1 MNYSKKLM
9 LLMLLSVAPQ
19 WTLAMSPEKVGSGFS
34 LPWSIEF
41 IGDNK
46 ALISEREGKIF
57 SFNIKSGEKTEVQG
71 VWPVWFSGQGGL
83 LDLALHPEFQ
93 KNGWVYATYSKP
105 DGGDAST
112 AIARFNIKDDRVTN
126 FEELFVSNAKS
137 SGGRHFGSRIAFDD
151 QGYVFFTS
159 GDRGERDWA
168 QDLSSHAGKIIRL
181 HDDGRVP
188 EDNPFIGT
196 EGAQPEIWTY
206 GNRNPQGI
214 YFDRKR
220 ERLWSIEHGPRG
232 GDELNLIKRG
242 ANYGWPVISYGKE
255 YWGPIDVGEGTH
267 REGMEQPI
275 KYYVPSIAPSSLTMY
290 QNKLYAG
297 ALKLQHVNVLTLD
310 DSGATVIEEQRL
322 FESLGERVRDIVVGP
337 DDWIYFLTDSG
348 GLFRFRS

>member
-1 MNYSKKLM
+1 
-9 LLMLLSVAPQ
+9 MLLSVAPQ
-19 WTLAMSPEKVGSGFS
+19 WSFAMSPEKVGSGFS

-46 ALISEREGKIF
+46 ALVSERGGKIF
-57 SFNIKSGEKTEVQG
+57 SLNIKSGEKAEVQG

-112 AIARFNIKDDRVTN
+112 ALARFNIKDDRITN

-310 DSGATVIEEQRL
+310 NSGATVIEEQRL